1 MEVVH
6 VEAVGAVELLAT
18 VFVGLDAGVVVSV
31 GHAVGVVAV
40 ALHDVARL
48 VDYGADVALPVL
60 YVIIVVVA
68 ARAVGH
74 GIAVICQY
82 PTFYSS
88 INKYDV

>member
-48 VDYGADVALPVL
+48 VKHRPDVALIVPDV
-60 YVIIVVVA
+60 IVVIVA
-68 ARAVGH
+68 VCSVRH
-74 GIAVICQY
+74 GIAVVSQDMLIA
-82 PTFYSS
+82 FF
-88 INKYDV
+88 IHNN